1 MRALI
6 GSEDCPVKPGALL
19 SELVEV
25 YEKKLSNDPMIK
37 AMKENTGKS
46 HLIYIVNGVV
56 IHPDRFGE
64 TYLKDGDDV
73 RILHPYFGG

>member
-6 GSEDCPVKPGALL
+6 GSEDCQVKPGAQL
-19 SELVEV
+19 SELVEA
-25 YEKKLSNDPMIK
+25 YEKKLSDDPMIQSI
-37 AMKENTGKS
+37 KEKSGKS
-46 HLIYIVNGVV
+46 HLIFIVNGVV

-64 TYLKDGDDV
+64 TYLQDGDDV